1 MIFKRKSGKE
11 NKIVVVSGLPR
22 SGTSLMMSMLD
33 AAGFPPMQDHI
44 RTADEDNPKGYYE
57 YERVKQMPEGD
68 TAWVK
73 DAKGKAVKVITALLK
88 HLPKKHKYDVIVMRR
103 EIEEILASQRKM
115 LERRGEDPNKV
126 ADQEMAD
133 LFSRHFSET
142 MDWVKAQK
150 NIRFVEIS
158 YNQLL
163 EAPEEQVEKV
173 NQFLGGELDTAAM
186 LAKIDPKLYRQRSSD
201 KGSFLT

>member
-1 MIFKRKSGKE
+1 MIFKRKTGKE

-22 SGTSLMMSMLD
+22 SGTSLMMMMLD
-33 AAGFPPMQDHI
+33 AAGFPPMQDHV

-57 YERVKQMPEGD
+57 YERVKKMPEGD

-88 HLPKKHKYDVIVMRR
+88 HLPKKYKYDVIVMRR

-115 LERRGEDPNKV
+115 LERRGEDPDKV
-126 ADQEMAD
+126 ADEEMAE
-133 LFSRHFSET
+133 LFSRHFDEV
-142 MDWVKAQK
+142 MDWIGKQK

-158 YNQLL
+158 YNRLL
-163 EAPEEQVEKV
+163 EAPEEQVKLV

-186 LAKIDPKLYRQRSSD
+186 LAKIDPKLYRQRA
-201 KGSFLT
+201 

>member
-1 MIFKRKSGKE
+1 MIFKRKTGKE

-68 TAWVK
+68 TAWLK

-88 HLPKKHKYDVIVMRR
+88 HLPKKYKYEVIVMRR
-103 EIEEILASQRKM
+103 EISEILASQRKM

-126 ADQEMAD
+126 ADQEMSD
-133 LFSRHFSET
+133 LFSRHFDEV
-142 MDWVKAQK
+142 MEWVKAQR
-150 NIRFVEIS
+150 NIRYVDIS
-158 YNQLL
+158 FNQLL
-163 EAPEEQVEKV
+163 KSPEEQVEKI

-186 LAKIDPKLYRQRSSD
+186 LSKIDPKLYRQRS
-201 KGSFLT
+201 